1 MRRRYPNA
9 RIVYSGGNANLVSDD
24 AAKEAD
30 YALAVFESLGIS
42 KDRLMMERRSRN
54 TPENAEFA
62 KAMVSPKPGER
73 WLLVT
78 SAFHMPRS
86 VGMFRKAGFAGRGVS
101 GGLARRRPFGPAT
114 DFRSPPLEGL
124 GRIDTA
130 VREWIGLDR
139 LLGHRQ
145 DRANSFRARAAKH
158 VSIGT
163 EPGSPNLPLGQS
175 AAEGVRHATSATQ
188 RRNNSIW
195 PRMVA
200 DLNSLLRLKTTVIG
214 MKMFASVEEMA
225 AIPKIRRPTA
235 VHTTDQ
241 IVSMAS
247 RLGWTVGI
255 TADDLVGAQCRAVIG
270 LAPQDEKWL
279 AGQNYVGVWHG
290 TAEDARKRQEAL
302 DVVPY
307 GHYQA
312 LAVSPLASG
321 RLNPPDICLVYAT
334 PGQMIILINGL
345 QYTGYKKFE
354 WGVVGETA
362 CADSWG
368 RALKT
373 GEPSLSLPC
382 YAERRY
388 GGVPDEEMLMA
399 LSPAHLAK
407 AIVGMKQLAK
417 NGLRYPIAPYGIQTD
432 VRAGMGVSYA
442 KK

>member
-1 MRRRYPNA
+1 
-9 RIVYSGGNANLVSDD
+9 
-24 AAKEAD
+24 
-30 YALAVFESLGIS
+30 
-42 KDRLMMERRSRN
+42 
-54 TPENAEFA
+54 
-62 KAMVSPKPGER
+62 
-73 WLLVT
+73 
-78 SAFHMPRS
+78 MPRAM
-86 VGMFRKAGFAGRGVS
+86 GIFRKAGFDVEAYPVDWRMGGRD
-101 GGLARRRPFGPAT
+101 GLFAFTRNGA
-114 DFRSPPLEGL
+114 DGL
-124 GRIDTA
+124 GKTDVA
-130 VREWIGLDR
+130 VREWIGLLAYR
-139 LLGHRQ
+139 IWGGPASCFR
-145 DRANSFRARAAKH
+145 DRARTRNGSRKTRTEYRRAIAGREDAMQQ
-158 VSIGT
+158 
-163 EPGSPNLPLGQS
+163 QS
-175 AAEGVRHATSATQ
+175 ADRFDLAGL
-188 RRNNSIW
+188 
-195 PRMVA
+195 VA

-214 MKMFASVEEMA
+214 MKLFARAADME
-225 AIPKIRRPTA
+225 AIPKIRRPNA

-279 AGQNYVGVWHG
+279 AGENYVGVWHG

-302 DVVPY
+302 DVVPF
-307 GHYQA
+307 GQYQA

-321 RLNPPDICLVYAT
+321 RLDPPDICLVYAT

-345 QYTGYKKFE
+345 QYTGYKNFE

-399 LSPAHLAK
+399 LKPSHLAK
-407 AIVGMKQLAK
+407 AIEGMKALAK
-417 NGLRYPIAPYGIQTD
+417 NGLRYPIPPYGIQSD

>member
-1 MRRRYPNA
+1 MQEA
-9 RIVYSGGNANLVSDD
+9 AVSEDKLD
-24 AAKEAD
+24 LAA
-30 YALAVFESLGIS
+30 
-42 KDRLMMERRSRN
+42 
-54 TPENAEFA
+54 
-62 KAMVSPKPGER
+62 
-73 WLLVT
+73 
-78 SAFHMPRS
+78 
-86 VGMFRKAGFAGRGVS
+86 
-101 GGLARRRPFGPAT
+101 
-114 DFRSPPLEGL
+114 
-124 GRIDTA
+124 
-130 VREWIGLDR
+130 
-139 LLGHRQ
+139 
-145 DRANSFRARAAKH
+145 
-158 VSIGT
+158 
-163 EPGSPNLPLGQS
+163 
-175 AAEGVRHATSATQ
+175 
-188 RRNNSIW
+188 
-195 PRMVA
+195 MVA
-200 DLNSLLRLKTTVIG
+200 DLNNLLRLKTTVIG
-214 MKMFASVEEMA
+214 MKMFARADEMV

-279 AGQNYVGVWHG
+279 AGEAYVGVWHES
-290 TAEDARKRQEAL
+290 AKDARLRQQAL
-302 DVVPY
+302 EVVPY
-307 GHYQA
+307 GRYEA
-312 LAVSPLASG
+312 LVVSPLVSG
-321 RLNPPDICLVYAT
+321 RLDPPDICLVYAT

-345 QYTGYKKFE
+345 QWSGYRKFE

-407 AIVGMKQLAK
+407 AIAGMKALAK
-417 NGLRYPIAPYGIQTD
+417 NGLRYPIAPYGIQSD
-432 VRAGMGVSYA
+432 VRAGMSVSYA

>member
-1 MRRRYPNA
+1 MQQQTPPEA
-9 RIVYSGGNANLVSDD
+9 LDL
-24 AAKEAD
+24 AA
-30 YALAVFESLGIS
+30 
-42 KDRLMMERRSRN
+42 
-54 TPENAEFA
+54 
-62 KAMVSPKPGER
+62 
-73 WLLVT
+73 
-78 SAFHMPRS
+78 
-86 VGMFRKAGFAGRGVS
+86 
-101 GGLARRRPFGPAT
+101 
-114 DFRSPPLEGL
+114 
-124 GRIDTA
+124 
-130 VREWIGLDR
+130 
-139 LLGHRQ
+139 
-145 DRANSFRARAAKH
+145 
-158 VSIGT
+158 
-163 EPGSPNLPLGQS
+163 
-175 AAEGVRHATSATQ
+175 
-188 RRNNSIW
+188 
-195 PRMVA
+195 MVA
-200 DLNSLLRLKTTVIG
+200 DLNNLLRLKTTVIG
-214 MKMFASVEEMA
+214 IKMFATVEEMT
-225 AIPKIRRPTA
+225 AIPNIRRPSA

-255 TADDLVGAQCRAVIG
+255 TGEDLVGAQCRAVIG
-270 LAPQDEKWL
+270 LAPQDDNWL
-279 AGQNYVGVWHG
+279 AGTNYVGIWHG

-307 GHYQA
+307 GQYRA
-312 LAVSPLASG
+312 MAVSPLTSG
-321 RLNPPDICLVYAT
+321 RLDPPDICLVYAT

-382 YAERRY
+382 FAERRY

-399 LSPAHLAK
+399 LSPAHLHK

-417 NGLRYPIAPYGIQTD
+417 NGLRYPIAPYGIQAD

>member
-1 MRRRYPNA
+1 MQQQAPQEQFDPT
-9 RIVYSGGNANLVSDD
+9 G
-24 AAKEAD
+24 
-30 YALAVFESLGIS
+30 
-42 KDRLMMERRSRN
+42 
-54 TPENAEFA
+54 
-62 KAMVSPKPGER
+62 
-73 WLLVT
+73 
-78 SAFHMPRS
+78 
-86 VGMFRKAGFAGRGVS
+86 
-101 GGLARRRPFGPAT
+101 
-114 DFRSPPLEGL
+114 
-124 GRIDTA
+124 
-130 VREWIGLDR
+130 
-139 LLGHRQ
+139 
-145 DRANSFRARAAKH
+145 
-158 VSIGT
+158 
-163 EPGSPNLPLGQS
+163 
-175 AAEGVRHATSATQ
+175 
-188 RRNNSIW
+188 
-195 PRMVA
+195 MVA

-214 MKMFASVEEMA
+214 LKMFASVEEMA

-235 VHTTDQ
+235 IHTTDQ
-241 IVSMAS
+241 IVSMAA

-255 TADDLVGAQCRAVIG
+255 TAQDLVGAQCRAVIG

-279 AGQNYVGVWHG
+279 TGANYVGVWHG

-302 DVVPY
+302 DVVPFGQY
-307 GHYQA
+307 RA
-312 LAVSPLASG
+312 MAVSPLGSG

-399 LSPAHLAK
+399 LKPAYLAK
-407 AIVGMKQLAK
+407 AIEGMKALAR
-417 NGLRYPIAPYGIQTD
+417 NGLRYPIPPYGIQSD